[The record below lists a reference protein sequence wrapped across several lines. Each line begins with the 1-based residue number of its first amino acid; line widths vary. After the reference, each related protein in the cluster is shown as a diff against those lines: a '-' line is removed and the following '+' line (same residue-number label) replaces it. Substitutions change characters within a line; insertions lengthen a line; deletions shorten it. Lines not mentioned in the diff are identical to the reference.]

1 MKYILFLFLLSLGS
15 LYACEGDCVLCHP
28 KLVKEDGKLDKDHAV
43 LTTCKT
49 CHTQEEMAKIDMGSG
64 CGQDCWECHDIQK
77 VTRSHVPQHQGLQKC
92 IDCHVTLDKNLFGGG
107 SVEPFSATP
116 SLDDL
121 LSQGESQAPKDL
133 KMIEE
138 VTIELNETNITAP
151 TSTTKEAS
159 HLGFWERLL
168 DFLHNLWQ
176 KLLNIFN

>member
-1 MKYILFLFLLSLGS
+1 
-15 LYACEGDCVLCHP
+15 
-28 KLVKEDGKLDKDHAV
+28 
-43 LTTCKT
+43 
-49 CHTQEEMAKIDMGSG
+49 
-64 CGQDCWECHDIQK
+64 
-77 VTRSHVPQHQGLQKC
+77 
-92 IDCHVTLDKNLFGGG
+92 VTLDKNLFGGG

-159 HLGFWERLL
+159 HLGFWERFL